1 MLKLVLIIWIGWR
14 FSTTIVL
21 RLPLE
26 NVVDTASFDYFDR
39 RFLQSGLSFLDEER
53 DVDCDKILLLCFFWS
68 YRDLLGLR
76 ERWIVDGL

>member
-26 NVVDTASFDYFDR
+26 NVVDTANFDYFDR
-39 RFLQSGLSFLDEER
+39 RFLQSGLGFLDEER

-68 YRDLLGLR
+68 LRDLLGLR
-76 ERWIVDGL
+76 ERRIVDGL